1 MNENDNKLSKK
12 MKNAIIGTIVIA
24 ITVPMVIF
32 LVLHLFMVTYI
43 DEMASLDKTLY
54 QFKTEYL
61 TIVFVSYGMIV
72 YYIGN
77 YFYMRKPKKS
87 TQLASERWMT
97 EKELEK
103 SFTKIPIDPY
113 ARIDVGGIPI
123 SKISDYEMLYDPEVN
138 QTLTIA
144 TTRGGKSR
152 KIVVLLIF
160 ICAMARES
168 ILCNDPKKEL
178 YKMLKSFLV
187 SVGYKVWCLDFRFL
201 EYSDHKNPMDRII
214 NFFKEDDIDE
224 ADQAAQDLVET
235 LVVDNG
241 AGEKIWIDGQKA
253 MTKAILLAVGQANIP
268 DNKKNFYSV
277 YQTLA
282 VRGNEN
288 TFNGDTKNRKM
299 ELTAYMEYLDEDN
312 VARTAFAPIR
322 NSPEKTR
329 GSFMT
334 STLSTLQL
342 FSSRKLNRVIGKSD
356 FQFKDFA
363 EGKIALFIVNPDEKS
378 TYDKIASIMY
388 DQSYQEFVEV
398 ANKNGGTINRRIH
411 NIFDEAGN
419 MSVIKDLDKKLTVSL
434 GRGILYH
441 LFIQSYAQLN
451 KLYED
456 SGKKTIVDNTITK
469 FFISSGDY
477 DTCEEMSRR
486 IGEETIWQDSQTGQ
500 LSQNASPNGGSIQYS
515 QSKRRLLDANELLS
529 SDLRSGKGI
538 ILTKTYNH
546 PARVY
551 LPDISKY
558 EQFYKEMD
566 NPKKYVETPNPDRE
580 LLYAVP
586 RWIVITE
593 NELMGKPEF
602 PMQALRIG
610 MNSANHS
617 PYQKDMYW
625 YWSMNSNLANQVKEH
640 IMEKIKHSNFTMD
653 RKSIKN
659 YLLTKEFQNFMNSI
673 DIVESETNK
682 ESVTQKSNNNESTL
696 LSEMMGD

>member
-1 MNENDNKLSKK
+1 MKEKDSKENKK
-12 MKNAIIGTIVIA
+12 IGSIIFGATAIIVVIPIV
-24 ITVPMVIF
+24 VFV
-32 LVLHLFMVTYI
+32 VLHVFMLTYI
-43 DEMASLDKTLY
+43 DEVASLNKTFH
-54 QFKTEYL
+54 QFGKEFL
-61 TIVFVSYGMIV
+61 VIVFVSYGLVI

-77 YFYMRKPKKS
+77 YFYMKKPRKS

-97 EKELEK
+97 DNELENN
-103 SFTKIPIDPY
+103 FTKIPIDPY

-123 SKISDYEMLYDPEVN
+123 SKLNDSEMLYDPEVN

-144 TTRGGKSR
+144 TTRGGKTR
-152 KIVVLLIF
+152 KIVALLIF

-178 YKMLKSFLV
+178 YKMFKRHLTSL
-187 SVGYKVWCLDFRFL
+187 GYKVLCLDFRFL
-201 EYSDHKNPMDRII
+201 QYSDCKNPMDRVI

-224 ADQAAQDLVET
+224 ADQSAQDLVET

-253 MTKAILLAVGQANIP
+253 MTKSILLAVGQANIP

-288 TFNGDTKNRKM
+288 SFNGDTKHRKM
-299 ELTAYMEYLDEDN
+299 ELTAYMEYLEEDN

-363 EGKIALFIVNPDEKS
+363 EEKIALFIVNPDEKS
-378 TYDKIASIMY
+378 TYDKIASIIY
-388 DQSYQEFVEV
+388 DQSYQEFVEM
-398 ANKNGGTINRRIH
+398 ANKNGGTINKRIH

-419 MSVIKDLDKKLTVSL
+419 MAVIKDLDKKLTVSL

-441 LFIQSYAQLN
+441 LFIQSYAQLQ
-451 KLYED
+451 KLYEEA
-456 SGKKTIVDNTITK
+456 GKKTIVDNTITK
-469 FFISSGDY
+469 FFISSGDF
-477 DTCEEMSRR
+477 DTCEEISKR
-486 IGEETIWQDSQTGQ
+486 IGEETIWVNSQTGQ
-500 LSQNASPNGGSIQYS
+500 FSQNASPSGGSVQHN
-515 QSKRRLLDANELLS
+515 QQKRRLMDANELLS

-538 ILTKTYNH
+538 ILTKTYEH
-546 PARVY
+546 PAKVN
-551 LPDISKY
+551 LPDISQY
-558 EQFYKEMD
+558 EAFYKEMD
-566 NPKKYVETPNPDRE
+566 NPKEYVETPKTDRE
-580 LLYAVP
+580 ILYAIP

-593 NELMGKPEF
+593 SELTGKPVF
-602 PMQALRIG
+602 PTQPFRGG
-610 MNSANHS
+610 MGSSNNS
-617 PYQKDMYW
+617 PKQQEMYW
-625 YWSMNSNLANQVKEH
+625 YWSMDSNLGSKVKEH
-640 IMEKIKHSNFTMD
+640 IMGKIEQSNYTLTRED
-653 RKSIKN
+653 IKQ
-659 YLLTKEFQNFMNSI
+659 YLLTQEFQDFMNSI
-673 DIVESETNK
+673 DITETGSTQ
-682 ESVTQKSNNNESTL
+682 SVAQDSKDTDSTV
-696 LSEMMGD
+696 LSEFLGN